1 MSIRSLKLR
10 EIKHS
15 KVSMMNLGE
24 GTEMTRLDP
33 AIIRH
38 QIENLLIQCP
48 ELAEDEVLR
57 ADMIEGETE
66 AHEFLR
72 TAEDKRREACVFIGA
87 LEALINEMCARRSR
101 FRRREEAMRQI
112 AFTVMETAGLRKI
125 EMALATYSIRA
136 GTPKVVI
143 TDETLIPENLCRV
156 IVEPDKTKIRERL
169 QSGSRVQGAVL
180 SNPEPCL
187 SIRTK

>member
-1 MSIRSLKLR
+1 M
-10 EIKHS
+10 
-15 KVSMMNLGE
+15 
-24 GTEMTRLDP
+24 RLDP

-72 TAEDKRREACVFIGA
+72 TVEIRRQATHILANALATYIAELSVRMARFERRETS
-87 LEALINEMCARRSR
+87 M
-101 FRRREEAMRQI
+101 REL
-112 AFTVMETAGLRKI
+112 AFKVMSAANLRKI
-125 EMALATYSIRA
+125 EMPEATYSIRA

-143 TDETLIPENLCRV
+143 IDEAQLPADAFRIKKEVDRQTIKSWLNAGQEVP
-156 IVEPDKTKIRERL
+156 
-169 QSGSRVQGAVL
+169 GATL
-180 SNPEPCL
+180 SNAEQTL